1 MKDWAVA
8 WIAAASLIGI
18 ALWTLKVVLQVI

>member
-8 WIAAASLIGI
+8 WIAAAALIGI
-18 ALWTLKVVLQVI
+18 ALWTIRVVLQVI